1 MNSKFISICI
11 PAYKRTHFLKRLLL
25 SIQHQ
30 SYTNYEVIISD
41 DSNDHSVEELLKDFN
56 GKFEIKYFK
65 NEQALG
71 TPANWNHA
79 ISKATGE
86 WIKLMHDDD
95 WFSNEHSLEKFA
107 LATNNNNNNKF
118 IFSAYCNKT
127 EITNNTEMMFFNE
140 NLKTNIL
147 KKPLLLLAKNII
159 GPPSVTLF
167 HNSIKDT
174 YDVDLK
180 WRVDIEYYIR
190 NISKGIDFI
199 YINEPLINV
208 GVSESQVTNYCLNV
222 PSVEIPEIY
231 ILLSKYGTSPLKNIM
246 VYDAYWRI
254 LRNTNTN
261 SKSKLESFGQTNWP
275 AVIISMVELQ
285 SKFNQSTLRNGVISK
300 TLMGISYIYNL
311 IKSNL

>member
-11 PAYKRTHFLKRLLL
+11 PAYERTHFLKRILL
-25 SIQHQ
+25 SIENQ

-41 DSNDHSVEELLKDFN
+41 DSNDHSVEELLKEFN

-65 NEQALG
+65 NEKALG

-86 WIKLMHDDD
+86 WIKLIHDDD
-95 WFSNEHSLEKFA
+95 CFTNEHSLEKFA
-107 LATNNNNNNKF
+107 LATKTNKKF

-127 EITNNTEMMFFNE
+127 EITNTTEMMFFNE
-140 NLKTNIL
+140 NLKTKIL
-147 KKPLLLLAKNII
+147 KNPLLLLAKNII

-167 HNSIKDT
+167 HNSIKEK
-174 YDVDLK
+174 YDEGLK

-190 NISKGIDFI
+190 NISKGVDFV

-222 PSVEIPEIY
+222 PSVEIPEMY

-261 SKSKLESFGQTNWP
+261 SKSKLESFGQTDWP
-275 AVIISMVELQ
+275 AVILSMVELQ

>member
-1 MNSKFISICI
+1 MNHHISICI
-11 PAYKRTHFLKRLLL
+11 PAYKRIDYLKRLLC
-25 SIQHQ
+25 SIEIQKFKD
-30 SYTNYEVIISD
+30 YEVIISD
-41 DSNDHSVEELLKDFN
+41 DSNDHSVEELLKNFN
-56 GKFEIKYFK
+56 GRFEIKYFK
-65 NEQALG
+65 NEKALG

-95 WFSNEHSLEKFA
+95 WFDNEHSLEKFA
-107 LATNNNNNNKF
+107 LARNNNNKF
-118 IFSAYCNKT
+118 IFSAYTNKT
-127 EITNNTEMMFFNE
+127 ELTNNIEKKFFNE
-140 NLKTNIL
+140 NLKTIIL
-147 KKPLLLLAKNII
+147 KNPLRLLAKNSI

-167 HNSIKDT
+167 HNSIKDK
-174 YDVDLK
+174 YDEGLK

-190 NISKGIDFI
+190 NISKGIEFT
-199 YINEPLINV
+199 YINELLINV

-222 PSVEIPEIY
+222 PSVEIPEMY

-254 LRNTNTN
+254 LRNTDIH
-261 SKSKLESFGQTNWP
+261 SKSKLESFGQTDWP

>member
-25 SIQHQ
+25 SIEHQ

-56 GKFEIKYFK
+56 GKFEIKYLK
-65 NEQALG
+65 NETALG
-71 TPANWNHA
+71 TPANWNYA

-107 LATNNNNNNKF
+107 LATNNNKF
-118 IFSAYCNKT
+118 IFSAYTNKT
-127 EITNNTEMMFFNE
+127 ELTNDIEKKFFKE
-140 NLKTNIL
+140 NLKTTIL
-147 KKPLLLLAKNII
+147 KNPLLLLAKNII

-167 HNSIKDT
+167 HNSIKDK
-174 YDVDLK
+174 YDEDLK

-190 NISKGIDFI
+190 NISNGIEFT

-222 PSVEIPEIY
+222 PSVEIPEMY

-254 LRNTNTN
+254 LRNTHIN
-261 SKSKLESFGQTNWP
+261 SKSKLESFGQTDWP
-275 AVIISMVELQ
+275 AVILSMVELQ

-300 TLMGISYIYNL
+300 TLMSMSYIYNQF
-311 IKSNL
+311 KSNL

>member
-1 MNSKFISICI
+1 MKNPIISICI
-11 PAYKRTHFLKRLLL
+11 PAYKRIDYLKRLLR
-25 SIQHQ
+25 SIEIQKFKDF
-30 SYTNYEVIISD
+30 EVIISD
-41 DSNDHSVEELLKDFN
+41 DSNDHSVAALLKDFN

-65 NEQALG
+65 NEKALG
-71 TPANWNHA
+71 TPANWNNA

-95 WFSNEHSLEKFA
+95 WFDNEHSLEKFA
-107 LATNNNNNNKF
+107 LATNNNKKF
-118 IFSAYCNKT
+118 IFSAYTNKI
-127 EITNNTEMMFFNE
+127 ELINNIEKKFFNE
-140 NLKTNIL
+140 NLKANIL
-147 KKPLLLLAKNII
+147 KNPLLLLATNII

-174 YDVDLK
+174 YDEGLK

-190 NISKGIDFI
+190 NISKGIEFT
-199 YINEPLINV
+199 YIKELLINV

-222 PSVEIPEIY
+222 PSVEIPEMY

-254 LRNTNTN
+254 LRNTHIH
-261 SKSKLESFGQTNWP
+261 SKSKLESFGQTDWP
-275 AVIISMVELQ
+275 AVILSMVELQ

-300 TLMGISYIYNL
+300 SLMSISYIYNQL
-311 IKSNL
+311 NSNL

>member
-1 MNSKFISICI
+1 MPFISICI

-25 SIQHQ
+25 SIANQ

-41 DSNDHSVEELLKDFN
+41 DSNDHSVEELLKEFN
-56 GKFEIKYFK
+56 VKFEIKYFK
-65 NEQALG
+65 NEKALG

-79 ISKATGE
+79 ISKATGD
-86 WIKLMHDDD
+86 WIKLIHDDD
-95 WFSNEHSLEKFA
+95 WFANEHSLEKFA
-107 LATNNNNNNKF
+107 LATNNNNKF

-140 NLKTNIL
+140 NLKTTIL
-147 KKPLLLLAKNII
+147 KNPLLLLAKNII

-174 YDVDLK
+174 YDEGLK

-190 NISKGIDFI
+190 NISKGIDFV

-222 PSVEIPEIY
+222 PSVEISEMY

-261 SKSKLESFGQTNWP
+261 SKSKLESFGQTEWP

-300 TLMGISYIYNL
+300 TLMGISYIYNQF
-311 IKSNL
+311 KSNL

>member
-25 SIQHQ
+25 SIEHQ

-65 NEQALG
+65 NEKALG

-95 WFSNEHSLEKFA
+95 WFANEHSLEKFA
-107 LATNNNNNNKF
+107 LATNNNNKF
-118 IFSAYCNKT
+118 IFSAYTNKT
-127 EITNNTEMMFFNE
+127 ELTNDIEKKFFNE
-140 NLKTNIL
+140 NLKTTIL
-147 KKPLLLLAKNII
+147 KNPLRLLAKNII

-167 HNSIKDT
+167 HNSIKDK
-174 YDVDLK
+174 YDEDLK

-190 NISKGIDFI
+190 NISKGINFT
-199 YINEPLINV
+199 YINELLINV

-222 PSVEIPEIY
+222 PSVEIPEMY

-254 LRNTNTN
+254 LRNTHIH
-261 SKSKLESFGQTNWP
+261 SKSKLESFGQTDWP
-275 AVIISMVELQ
+275 AVILSMVELQ

-300 TLMGISYIYNL
+300 TLMSISYIYNQF
-311 IKSNL
+311 KSNL

>member
-1 MNSKFISICI
+1 MNHHISICI
-11 PAYKRTHFLKRLLL
+11 PAYKRIDYLKRLLC
-25 SIQHQ
+25 SIEIQKFKD
-30 SYTNYEVIISD
+30 YEVIISD
-41 DSNDHSVEELLKDFN
+41 DSNDHSVEELLKNFN
-56 GKFEIKYFK
+56 GRFEIKYFK
-65 NEQALG
+65 NEKALG

-95 WFSNEHSLEKFA
+95 WFDNEHSLEKFA
-107 LATNNNNNNKF
+107 LARNNNNKF
-118 IFSAYCNKT
+118 IFSAYTNKT
-127 EITNNTEMMFFNE
+127 ELTNNIEKKFFNE
-140 NLKTNIL
+140 NLKTIIL
-147 KKPLLLLAKNII
+147 KNPLRLLAKNSI

-167 HNSIKDT
+167 HNSIKDK
-174 YDVDLK
+174 YDEGLK

-190 NISKGIDFI
+190 NISKGIEFT
-199 YINEPLINV
+199 YINELLINV

-222 PSVEIPEIY
+222 PSVEIPEMY

-254 LRNTNTN
+254 LRNTHIH
-261 SKSKLESFGQTNWP
+261 SKSKLESFGQTEWP
-275 AVIISMVELQ
+275 AVIISMVEFQ

>member
-1 MNSKFISICI
+1 MNHHISICI
-11 PAYKRTHFLKRLLL
+11 PAYKRIDYLKRLLC
-25 SIQHQ
+25 SIEIQKFKD
-30 SYTNYEVIISD
+30 YEVIISD
-41 DSNDHSVEELLKDFN
+41 DSNDDSVAALLKNFN
-56 GKFEIKYFK
+56 GRFEIKYFK
-65 NEQALG
+65 NEKALG

-95 WFSNEHSLEKFA
+95 WFDNEHSLEKFA
-107 LATNNNNNNKF
+107 LAINNNNNKF

-127 EITNNTEMMFFNE
+127 EITNDTEMMFFNE

-147 KKPLLLLAKNII
+147 KNPLLLLAKNSI

-167 HNSIKDT
+167 HNSIKDK
-174 YDVDLK
+174 YDEGLK

-190 NISKGIDFI
+190 NISKGIEFT
-199 YINEPLINV
+199 YINELLINV

-222 PSVEIPEIY
+222 PSVEIPEMY

-254 LRNTNTN
+254 LRNTDIH
-261 SKSKLESFGQTNWP
+261 SKSKLESFGQTEWP
-275 AVIISMVELQ
+275 EVILSMVELQ

-300 TLMGISYIYNL
+300 TLMSISYIYNQL
-311 IKSNL
+311 KSNL

>member
-107 LATNNNNNNKF
+107 LATNNNNNKF

-127 EITNNTEMMFFNE
+127 EITNDTEMMFFKK
-140 NLKTNIL
+140 NLKTTIL
-147 KKPLLLLAKNII
+147 KNPLLLLAKNII

-174 YDVDLK
+174 YDEGLK

-222 PSVEIPEIY
+222 PSVEIPEMY

-254 LRNTNTN
+254 LRNTHIH
-261 SKSKLESFGQTNWP
+261 SKSKLESFGHTNWP

>member
-1 MNSKFISICI
+1 MNHHISICI
-11 PAYKRTHFLKRLLL
+11 PAYKRIDYLKRLLC
-25 SIQHQ
+25 SVEIQKFKD
-30 SYTNYEVIISD
+30 YEVIISD
-41 DSNDHSVEELLKDFN
+41 DSNDDSVAALLKNFN
-56 GKFEIKYFK
+56 GRFEIKYFK
-65 NEQALG
+65 NEKALG

-107 LATNNNNNNKF
+107 LATNNNNKF

-127 EITNNTEMMFFNE
+127 EITNDTEMMFFNE

-147 KKPLLLLAKNII
+147 KNPLLLLAKNSI

-167 HNSIKDT
+167 HNSIKDK
-174 YDVDLK
+174 YDEGLK

-190 NISKGIDFI
+190 NISKGIEFT
-199 YINEPLINV
+199 YINELLINV

-222 PSVEIPEIY
+222 PSVEIPEMY

-254 LRNTNTN
+254 LRNTDIH
-261 SKSKLESFGQTNWP
+261 SKSKLESFGQTYWP
-275 AVIISMVELQ
+275 AVILSMVELQ
-285 SKFNQSTLRNGVISK
+285 SKFNQSNLRNGVISK
-300 TLMGISYIYNL
+300 TLMSISYIYNQL
-311 IKSNL
+311 KSNL

>member
-1 MNSKFISICI
+1 MNHHISICI
-11 PAYKRTHFLKRLLL
+11 PAYKRIDYLKRLLC
-25 SIQHQ
+25 SIEIQKFKD
-30 SYTNYEVIISD
+30 YEVIISD
-41 DSNDHSVEELLKDFN
+41 DSNDHSVEELLKNFN
-56 GKFEIKYFK
+56 GRFEIKYFK
-65 NEQALG
+65 NEKALG

-95 WFSNEHSLEKFA
+95 WFDNEHSLEKFA
-107 LATNNNNNNKF
+107 LARNNNNKF
-118 IFSAYCNKT
+118 IFSAYTNKT
-127 EITNNTEMMFFNE
+127 ELTNNIEKKFFNE
-140 NLKTNIL
+140 NLKTIIL
-147 KKPLLLLAKNII
+147 KNPLRLLAKNSI

-167 HNSIKDT
+167 HNSIKDK
-174 YDVDLK
+174 YDEGLK

-190 NISKGIDFI
+190 NISKGIEFT
-199 YINEPLINV
+199 YINELLINV

-222 PSVEIPEIY
+222 PSVEIPEMY

-254 LRNTNTN
+254 LRNTHIH

-275 AVIISMVELQ
+275 AVILSMVELQ

-300 TLMGISYIYNL
+300 TLMSISYIYNQL
-311 IKSNL
+311 KSNL

>member
-25 SIQHQ
+25 SIENQ

-65 NEQALG
+65 NEKALG

-79 ISKATGE
+79 ISKATGQ

-95 WFSNEHSLEKFA
+95 WFANQHSLEKFA
-107 LATNNNNNNKF
+107 LATNNNIKKF
-118 IFSAYCNKT
+118 IFSAYTNRT
-127 EITNNTEMMFFNE
+127 ELTNDIEKKFFNE
-140 NLKTNIL
+140 NLKTSIL
-147 KKPLLLLAKNII
+147 KNPLLLLAKNII

-167 HNSIKDT
+167 HNSIKEK
-174 YDVDLK
+174 YDEGLK

-190 NISKGIDFI
+190 NISKGIEFT
-199 YINEPLINV
+199 YINDPLINV

-222 PSVEIPEIY
+222 PSVEIPEMY
-231 ILLSKYGTSPLKNIM
+231 ILISKYGTNPLKNIM

-254 LRNTNTN
+254 LRNTHIN
-261 SKSKLESFGQTNWP
+261 SKHKLESFGQTEWP
-275 AVIISMVELQ
+275 AVFLNMVELQ
-285 SKFNQSTLRNGVISK
+285 SKFNQNTLRNGVLSK
-300 TLMGISYIYNL
+300 TLMSISYIYNL
-311 IKSNL
+311 SKSNL

>member
-1 MNSKFISICI
+1 MKNPIISICI
-11 PAYKRTHFLKRLLL
+11 PAYKRIDYLKRLLG
-25 SIQHQ
+25 SIEIQKFKD
-30 SYTNYEVIISD
+30 YEVIIAD
-41 DSNDHSVEELLKDFN
+41 DSNDHSVEELLKEFN

-65 NEQALG
+65 NEKALG

-86 WIKLMHDDD
+86 WIKLIHDDD
-95 WFSNEHSLEKFA
+95 WFANEHSLEKFA
-107 LATNNNNNNKF
+107 LATNNNNKF
-118 IFSAYCNKT
+118 IFTAYCNKT

-140 NLKTNIL
+140 NLKTTIL
-147 KKPLLLLAKNII
+147 KNPLLLLAKNII

-167 HNSIKDT
+167 HNSIKDI
-174 YDVDLK
+174 YDEGLK

-190 NISKGIDFI
+190 NISKGIDFV

-222 PSVEIPEIY
+222 PSVEIPEMY

-275 AVIISMVELQ
+275 AVILSMVELQ

-311 IKSNL
+311 IKSNF

>member
-25 SIQHQ
+25 SIEHQ

-56 GKFEIKYFK
+56 GKFEIKYLK
-65 NEQALG
+65 NETALG
-71 TPANWNHA
+71 TPANWNYA

-95 WFSNEHSLEKFA
+95 WFDNEHSLEKFA
-107 LATNNNNNNKF
+107 LATNNNNKF

-127 EITNNTEMMFFNE
+127 EITNDTEMMFFNE

-147 KKPLLLLAKNII
+147 KNPLLLLAKNII

-167 HNSIKDT
+167 HNSIKDK
-174 YDVDLK
+174 YDEGLK

-190 NISKGIDFI
+190 NISK
-199 YINEPLINV
+199 E
-208 GVSESQVTNYCLNV
+208 LN
-222 PSVEIPEIY
+222 
-231 ILLSKYGTSPLKNIM
+231 LH
-246 VYDAYWRI
+246 
-254 LRNTNTN
+254 
-261 SKSKLESFGQTNWP
+261 
-275 AVIISMVELQ
+275 
-285 SKFNQSTLRNGVISK
+285 
-300 TLMGISYIYNL
+300 TLMNY
-311 IKSNL
+311 

>member
-25 SIQHQ
+25 SIEHQ

-65 NEQALG
+65 NEKALG

-95 WFSNEHSLEKFA
+95 WFANEHSLEKFA
-107 LATNNNNNNKF
+107 LATNNNNKF
-118 IFSAYCNKT
+118 IFSAYTNKT
-127 EITNNTEMMFFNE
+127 ELTNDIEKKFFNE
-140 NLKTNIL
+140 NLKTTIL
-147 KKPLLLLAKNII
+147 KNPLRLLAKNII

-167 HNSIKDT
+167 HNSIKDK
-174 YDVDLK
+174 YDEDLK

-190 NISKGIDFI
+190 NISKGIEFA
-199 YINEPLINV
+199 YINELLINV

-222 PSVEIPEIY
+222 PSVEIPEMY

-254 LRNTNTN
+254 LRNTHIH
-261 SKSKLESFGQTNWP
+261 SKSKLESFGQTDWP
-275 AVIISMVELQ
+275 AVILSMVELQ

-300 TLMGISYIYNL
+300 TLMSISYIYNQF
-311 IKSNL
+311 KSNL

>member
-1 MNSKFISICI
+1 MNHHISICI
-11 PAYKRTHFLKRLLL
+11 PAYKRIDYLKRLLC
-25 SIQHQ
+25 SIEIQKFKD
-30 SYTNYEVIISD
+30 YEVIISD
-41 DSNDHSVEELLKDFN
+41 DSNDHSVEELLKNFN
-56 GKFEIKYFK
+56 GRFEIKYFK
-65 NEQALG
+65 NEKALG

-95 WFSNEHSLEKFA
+95 WFDNEHSLEKFA
-107 LATNNNNNNKF
+107 LARNNNNKF
-118 IFSAYCNKT
+118 IFSAYTNKT
-127 EITNNTEMMFFNE
+127 ELTNNIEKKFFNE

-147 KKPLLLLAKNII
+147 KNPLLLLAKNSI

-167 HNSIKDT
+167 HNSIKDK
-174 YDVDLK
+174 YDEGLK

-190 NISKGIDFI
+190 NISKGIDFV

-261 SKSKLESFGQTNWP
+261 SKSKLESFGQTEWP
-275 AVIISMVELQ
+275 AVIISMVEFQ